1 MRIDGK
7 MGKTKALKWR
17 ARFVRKQFIKV
28 AIVGVTGYTGQ
39 ELVRLLLLHENV
51 EIKSAVSH
59 SHNGKALTTIYP
71 GLSKTNDLICEIAEK
86 AA

>member
-1 MRIDGK
+1 
-7 MGKTKALKWR
+7 
-17 ARFVRKQFIKV
+17 VRKSAVPTEPRKQSPQQIIKV